1 MYEILSIFK
10 SLCTQI
16 HFRLSKYVYKYLDGQ
31 WICFTGLDNP
41 LARRFYFT
49 ITNDPRNLN
58 VDEIA
63 PKCQVKQDDYDE
75 VCNGFDTPS
84 TCYMKRWIGQFEIF
98 VSISYIQYLNTFF
111 FELKVCGYLA
121 FEDYYLD
128 KRFFFPNSM
137 EKKVSFL
144 SYYSISFQKN
154 NVLSK

>member
-121 FEDYYLD
+121 YEDYLD